1 MYDFREIIKREHDFW
16 IDSLKITMQMKKITY
31 QDLAEV
37 LGITKQAVYLKVIK
51 KKSPITAI
59 EKEILNQYFKI
70 KMS

>member
-31 QDLAEV
+31 QDVADV

-59 EKEILNQYFKI
+59 EKEILNQYLKI

>member
-31 QDLAEV
+31 QDVADV

-59 EKEILNQYFKI
+59 EKEILNQYLKI
-70 KMS
+70 KTL

>member
-31 QDLAEV
+31 QDVADV

-70 KMS
+70 KTS

>member
-31 QDLAEV
+31 QDIADV

-59 EKEILNQYFKI
+59 EKEILNQYLKI
-70 KMS
+70 KTS

>member
-31 QDLAEV
+31 QDVADV

-59 EKEILNQYFKI
+59 EKEILNQYLKI
-70 KMS
+70 KTS

>member
-1 MYDFREIIKREHDFW
+1 MYDFREIIKREHYFW

-31 QDLAEV
+31 QDVADV

-59 EKEILNQYFKI
+59 EKEILNQYLKI
-70 KMS
+70 KTS